1 MKLNPVSAA
10 PPTIT
15 EVSAHRRK
23 LRLSNFQFTRF
34 SKGIRRFI
42 EAYRCVYYR
51 GRYKGLDKFQVW
63 KSAIQMQIDEDM
75 RKKAVIR
82 ALLDDHSRLI
92 LTATTSAAKSV
103 IAITH
108 EQKIPITSA
117 YRRVKELKEFGLLKV
132 ERIVL
137 TPEGKK
143 FELLRSTIRT
153 ASIQFDKGTLN
164 VDVTAGI
171 EADEKLV
178 KRFFA
183 LREAK

>member
-15 EVSAHRRK
+15 EVTAHRRK

-42 EAYRCVYYR
+42 EAYRCVH
-51 GRYKGLDKFQVW
+51 YKGLDKFQVW

-92 LTATTSAAKSV
+92 LTATMFAAKSV
-103 IAITH
+103 IDITH